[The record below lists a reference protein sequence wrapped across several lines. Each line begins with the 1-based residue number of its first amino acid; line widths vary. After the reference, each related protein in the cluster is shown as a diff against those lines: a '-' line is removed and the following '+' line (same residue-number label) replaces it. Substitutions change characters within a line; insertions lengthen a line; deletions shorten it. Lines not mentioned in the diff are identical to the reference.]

1 MKLKLMAISMLVIAG
16 CSKLQ
21 EDAQLQETSKVD
33 SLLQVV
39 EEHRYA
45 VALLSQVS
53 MYMDSIDEN
62 RKLIAVDLE
71 TGLNEEDYIQRMK
84 SLNEYTQKAEWTIAE
99 LEKTRAAYAIQ
110 VKRLKKQI
118 TEQGDQIAILQ
129 ISVEEYRAKNAN
141 LEDEVKLTRDQ
152 LADTQVALN
161 YNENALI
168 EAEERA
174 AELDQKLTLSE
185 AETMYAKGEGLELM
199 ASRIE
204 FAPKR
209 KKATLEQS
217 LAFYKEAIKLGHEP
231 ARAKADN
238 IQKLLE

>member
-16 CSKLQ
+16 CSKMQ
-21 EDAQLQETSKVD
+21 EEAQLQETSTVD

-45 VALLSQVS
+45 VALLGQVG

-62 RKLIAVDLE
+62 RKMIAVDLE

-118 TEQGDQIAILQ
+118 AEQGDQIAILQ
-129 ISVEEYRAKNAN
+129 ISVEEYKLKNAN
-141 LEDEVKLTRDQ
+141 LEDEVKLTREQ
-152 LADTQVALN
+152 LLDTQVALN
-161 YNENALI
+161 YNENSLD
-168 EAEERA
+168 EAQDKV
-174 AELDQKLTLSE
+174 AELDEKLTLSE
-185 AETMYAKGEGLELM
+185 AETFYAKGEGLELM

-209 KKATLEQS
+209 KKETLEQS
-217 LAFYKEAIKLGHEP
+217 LSYYKEAIKLGYVP
-231 ARAKADN
+231 AKARAES
-238 IQKLLE
+238 IQKMLE

>member
-1 MKLKLMAISMLVIAG
+1 MMAISMLVIAG
-16 CSKLQ
+16 CSKVQENAELQ
-21 EDAQLQETSKVD
+21 EVSKVD

-45 VALLSQVS
+45 VALLSQVG

-71 TGLNEEDYIQRMK
+71 TGLNEEDYIKRMK
-84 SLNEYTQKAEWTIAE
+84 NLNEYTQKAEWTIAE
-99 LEKTRAAYAIQ
+99 LEKTRGAYASQ

-118 TEQGDQIAILQ
+118 AEQGDQIAILQ
-129 ISVEEYRAKNAN
+129 ISVEDYKAKNAN
-141 LEDEVKLTRDQ
+141 LEDEVKLTREQ
-152 LADTQVALN
+152 LLDTQVALN

-185 AETMYAKGEGLELM
+185 AETLYAKGEGLELM
-199 ASRIE
+199 ATRIE

-209 KKATLEQS
+209 KKQTLEQS
-217 LAFYKEAIKLGHEP
+217 LAYYKQAIDLGHAP
-231 ARAKADN
+231 AKAKAEN
-238 IQKLLE
+238 IQKLLK

>member
-1 MKLKLMAISMLVIAG
+1 MLVIAG
-16 CSKLQ
+16 CSKVQ
-21 EDAQLQETSKVD
+21 EEALLQETSKVD

-45 VALLSQVS
+45 VALLSQVG
-53 MYMDSIDEN
+53 MYMDSIDQN
-62 RKLIAVDLE
+62 RKMIAIDLE

-118 TEQGDQIAILQ
+118 VEQGDQIAILQ
-129 ISVEEYRAKNAN
+129 MSVEDYKTKNTS
-141 LEDEVKLTRDQ
+141 LENEVKLTRDQ
-152 LADTQVALN
+152 LLDTQVSLS
-161 YNENALI
+161 YNENVL
-168 EAEERA
+168 AETENKV
-174 AELDQKLTLSE
+174 AELDEKLTLSE
-185 AETMYAKGEGLELM
+185 AETLYAKGEGLELM

-209 KKATLEQS
+209 KKETLEQS
-217 LAFYKEAIKLGHEP
+217 LAYYKKAIILGHAP
-231 ARAKADN
+231 ARAKAEN
-238 IQKLLE
+238 IEKLLK

>member
-1 MKLKLMAISMLVIAG
+1 MKLKLLAISMLVIAG
-16 CSKLQ
+16 CSKTQ

-45 VALLSQVS
+45 VALLSQVG

-62 RKLIAVDLE
+62 RKMIAVDLE
-71 TGLNEEDYIQRMK
+71 TGLNEQDYIQRMK

-99 LEKTRAAYAIQ
+99 LEKTRGAYASQ
-110 VKRLKKQI
+110 VKRLKKQVI
-118 TEQGDQIAILQ
+118 EQGDQIAILQ
-129 ISVEEYRAKNAN
+129 ISVEDYKAKNAN
-141 LEDEVKLTRDQ
+141 LEDEVKLTREQ
-152 LADTQVALN
+152 LLDTQVSLN
-161 YNENALI
+161 YNENAL
-168 EAEERA
+168 EATEERV
-174 AELDQKLTLSE
+174 AELGEKLTLSE
-185 AETMYAKGEGLELM
+185 AETFYAKGEGMELM

-209 KKATLEQS
+209 KKLTLEQS
-217 LAFYKEAIKLGHEP
+217 LAFYQEAVKLGHVP
-231 ARAKADN
+231 AKARAQS